1 MAVKYA
7 ANVGEDSISIDGE
20 DLTGAFGAGSE
31 FALVIPNHGTPSIAW
46 QTVFSAPVGS
56 ITVLLEASL
65 NGSDWFT
72 IDTSTSISGEIRTI
86 SGSYRF
92 LRINNSAVTVGAG
105 ITLTAS
111 FVYSNTSGL
120 YPLIG
125 DPLPIYTTQVTLA
138 QADLT
143 ALSGATKVILAGIPG
158 YVIVPVASQ
167 WDRLAGNAYTLNGVT
182 QIGVFWAGSFIST
195 YSNTSGLVD
204 AAGPVSSIHQVAPGS
219 AASVYVGLTPAQT
232 TLQTGNGLVASRTG
246 GTDLSGGTGSVVV
259 TLWYRKYK
267 VPQP

>member
-111 FVYSNTSGL
+111 FVYSNTTINGL
-120 YPLIG
+120 
-125 DPLPIYTTQVTLA
+125 
-138 QADLT
+138 
-143 ALSGATKVILAGIPG
+143 K
-158 YVIVPVASQ
+158 
-167 WDRLAGNAYTLNGVT
+167 
-182 QIGVFWAGSFIST
+182 QIGVDLIQGETINVTSAQILALNTTPITVVPAITGYMLAPSHAHIFREAGTPYTANGATSLVVRFTNGVGGIRLPSFDLT
-195 YSNTSGLVD
+195 VLTD
-204 AAGPVSSIHQVAPGS
+204 AGPFTVIARGPANSNSTSFSGTDFSSF
-219 AASVYVGLTPAQT
+219 AASVPLVLHAIGGNPTVG
-232 TLQTGNGLVASRTG
+232 TG
-246 GTDLSGGTGSVVV
+246 GLYV
-259 TLWYRKYK
+259 TVWYYK
-267 VPQP
+267 FPNARL